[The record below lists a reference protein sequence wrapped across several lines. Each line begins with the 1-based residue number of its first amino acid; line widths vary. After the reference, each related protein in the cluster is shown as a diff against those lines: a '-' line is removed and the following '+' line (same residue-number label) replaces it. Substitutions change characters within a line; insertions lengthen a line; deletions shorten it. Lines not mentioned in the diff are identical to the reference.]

1 EEAARLEAARAQ
13 WEHTEAELRAK
24 ARAEWQT
31 ETESQTADVE
41 SRLMALYDMQLT
53 AAEMAWHRGESERL
67 ATAEVA
73 WRKGEAERLAAAETR
88 WRAEHQKRLDVVLAN
103 VATRIQ
109 GQLGSVSG
117 SQPLPAIIPPAL
129 PMPNGAAPAA
139 GETVSAEVVESH
151 SNLRRSDNDDLG
163 GVNLWPAVAA
173 A

>member
-1 EEAARLEAARAQ
+1 
-13 WEHTEAELRAK
+13 
-24 ARAEWQT
+24 AEWQT

-41 SRLMALYDMQLT
+41 SRLMALYDMRLT
-53 AAEMAWHRGESERL
+53 AAELAWHRGESERL

-88 WRAEHQKRLDVVLAN
+88 WRAEHQRRLDVVLVN
-103 VATRIQ
+103 VVTMIK

-139 GETVSAEVVESH
+139 GGHAPPAAVEV
-151 SNLRRSDNDDLG
+151 
-163 GVNLWPAVAA
+163 PP
-173 A
+173 